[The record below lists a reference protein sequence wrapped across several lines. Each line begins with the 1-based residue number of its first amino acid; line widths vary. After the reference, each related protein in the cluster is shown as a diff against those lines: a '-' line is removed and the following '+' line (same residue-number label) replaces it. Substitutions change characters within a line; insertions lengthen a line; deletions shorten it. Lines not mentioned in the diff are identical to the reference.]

1 MADVGSNDLG
11 WPWKAGC
18 EESIFFRRILITLG
32 RSATSLHLCI
42 AWFFSDSWVSC
53 LFRYFYVTDIL
64 SLLFRWKICSPAV
77 RQNSEKGESWHF
89 GHFRG
94 IPKQKHI
101 DVINIAGYSGR
112 YYPLDAMRM
121 RGLCCC
127 HVSVRPSVR
136 LSVCDVGALFRHGWR
151 IFKLLDRPD
160 RPIILGF
167 LTHCVD
173 TQFQGKPRHLG
184 RKIHAGG
191 KNWRFL
197 TEIAV
202 YLGNGAR

>member
-94 IPKQKHI
+94 IPQQKHI
-101 DVINIAGYSGR
+101 NVINIAGYSGR

-136 LSVCDVGALFRHGWR
+136 PSVCLSVTLVDCFGMVEESSNFLIGPIGPLFWGFWPIASIPNSKRNPVTWGAKYTRVGKTGDFWLKSPF
-151 IFKLLDRPD
+151 I
-160 RPIILGF
+160 
-167 LTHCVD
+167 
-173 TQFQGKPRHLG
+173 
-184 RKIHAGG
+184 
-191 KNWRFL
+191 
-197 TEIAV
+197 
-202 YLGNGAR
+202 